1 MKNKSTINLNLL
13 KNSLAT
19 NFKAEVFASALIE
32 KGIDKNNIKII
43 RKGKSYRGVRK
54 EIDKII
60 DEHTSKGEVF
70 SIHIH
75 RRDMYDSLPKGLFH
89 NTNSIAQKN
98 KEKTTLLK
106 IIKQGE
112 KEEAFARLFFKPF
125 EQFIDQTFILTQL
138 YERRLEKPFQYADFI
153 QLFIPHWPFLKKM
166 PLDKAFFFINFLSQ
180 AHRITDS
187 TQIATILSFFLES
200 DVTVE
205 RSCKTFHF
213 KTSHHW
219 KLGEGALGENS
230 IIGGELIDTL
240 PVVIIKV
247 HNLPWKFKNFIFPNS
262 DERKQ
267 VLTLLDMLIPADA
280 EIEFHIKGNSKEN
293 SFVLSDNTSKPAI
306 LGYSTVLN

>member
-1 MKNKSTINLNLL
+1 MKNKSAINYNLL

-60 DEHTSKGEVF
+60 DEHTSKGDVF

-75 RRDMYDSLPKGLFH
+75 RRDIYESLPKGLFH

-112 KEEAFARLFFKPF
+112 KEEAYARLFFKPF

-153 QLFIPHWPFLKKM
+153 Q
-166 PLDKAFFFINFLSQ
+166 
-180 AHRITDS
+180 
-187 TQIATILSFFLES
+187 
-200 DVTVE
+200 
-205 RSCKTFHF
+205 
-213 KTSHHW
+213 
-219 KLGEGALGENS
+219 
-230 IIGGELIDTL
+230 
-240 PVVIIKV
+240 
-247 HNLPWKFKNFIFPNS
+247 
-262 DERKQ
+262 
-267 VLTLLDMLIPADA
+267 
-280 EIEFHIKGNSKEN
+280 
-293 SFVLSDNTSKPAI
+293 
-306 LGYSTVLN
+306 